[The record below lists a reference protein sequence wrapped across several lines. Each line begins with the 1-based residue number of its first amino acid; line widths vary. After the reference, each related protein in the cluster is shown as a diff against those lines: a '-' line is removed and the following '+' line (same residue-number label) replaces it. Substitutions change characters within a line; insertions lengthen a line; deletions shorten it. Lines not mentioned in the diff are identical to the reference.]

1 MKYKQAI
8 AAVFQ
13 KYRNPRTRSSA
24 IALLDGR
31 PSVGFDDVRAVTIP
45 VLNHRLVL
53 DYRASLDG
61 VTSEDVARRVVDSVP
76 VAE

>member
-1 MKYKQAI
+1 
-8 AAVFQ
+8 
-13 KYRNPRTRSSA
+13 
-24 IALLDGR
+24 
-31 PSVGFDDVRAVTIP
+31 VRAVAIP

-61 VTSEDVARRVVDSVP
+61 VTSEDVAQRILDSVP